1 MDKEEFIKKLSEEL
15 KITEERAH
23 SINSILEDHFL
34 IGKKE
39 KEKLTSKLEEVLKVS
54 KEEANNIYN
63 TAHKLLYGG
72 IKDTLKHP
80 FRSKD

>member
-1 MDKEEFIKKLSEEL
+1 MDKEEFIKKLAEEL
-15 KITEERAH
+15 KITEEKSH
-23 SINSILEDHFL
+23 SINSILEDYFL

-54 KEEANNIYN
+54 KEEAEHIYD
-63 TAHKLLYGG
+63 TSHKLLYGG
-72 IKDTLKHP
+72 IKESLKHP

>member
-1 MDKEEFIKKLSEEL
+1 MDKEEFIKKLAEEL

-23 SINSILEDHFL
+23 SINSILEDYFL

-54 KEEANNIYN
+54 KEEAEHIYD
-63 TAHKLLYGG
+63 TSHKILYGS
-72 IKDTLKHP
+72 IKEALKHP